1 MCNMATVYMHMTP
14 TMNVVLQGFVKKGES
29 LLTETKL
36 LHLDE
41 QK

>member
-1 MCNMATVYMHMTP
+1 MHLTQ
-14 TMNVVLQGFVKKGES
+14 TMDGVLQDFVKKGES

-41 QK
+41 